1 MPNWLISDYR
11 ASIFED
17 DTSTVSPSHRGCIRS
32 TLSGNLLSAAF
43 ALSIARPKS
52 DLLLE
57 AIVMD
62 FMDESHLVIKDFPEA
77 CYLI

>member
-1 MPNWLISDYR
+1 MSVRWRLCRPCRSRGEYR
-11 ASIFED
+11 CEIL
-17 DTSTVSPSHRGCIRS
+17 CIRS

-62 FMDESHLVIKDFPEA
+62 FMDVSHLVIKDFPEA